1 MINSRGKNEM
11 KNVKMEK
18 FKMKKILSLL
28 LAVGLLLALSAC
40 PFGSGE
46 TVSSAEPEPVEST
59 AAASS
64 TGLDGYRNPLTG
76 EETETDISRNCPV
89 GVMLNNVKEALPQS
103 GNSKADMFYEV
114 PEEGGITRILALF
127 QDVTGVGQI
136 GTVRSTRPY
145 FVRLAVGQDAL
156 LTHCGGSNQAYVIIK
171 KYMEKADFNDID
183 CLNHGTNC
191 AYSYF
196 KRSEAR
202 LNAGFALENT
212 MYIHSDNIQAFLE
225 KNKDTIR
232 TTHKPD
238 YAPAQQF
245 VEDGTPAQGSSAK
258 SIDVV
263 MSQYKHTLFDYD
275 ESTGSYGVTEFG
287 SPYIDE
293 VTGEQ
298 IHVENVVVLLTDI
311 SVNEQSKLGH
321 LSVVLTGTGTGY
333 YACGGKF
340 IPITWEKKSVEDQQR
355 FYDQDGNQIK
365 FGIGKTYICVVDKAR
380 NITMD
385 EVVQPKPA
393 DANEADTQVD
403 SMAQVN

>member
-1 MINSRGKNEM
+1 
-11 KNVKMEK
+11 
-18 FKMKKILSLL
+18 MKKILSLL
-28 LAVGLLLALSAC
+28 LALSMLLALSAC
-40 PFGSGE
+40 SFGGDE
-46 TVSSAEPEPVEST
+46 TVSSVEEPAAETSAE
-59 AAASS
+59 ASS
-64 TGLDGYRNPLTG
+64 TELEGYRNPLTG

-89 GVMLNNVKEALPQS
+89 GVMLNNVKQALPQS

-127 QDVTGVGQI
+127 QDVTDVGQI

-212 MYIHSDNIQAFLE
+212 MYIHSDNIQEYLS
-225 KNKDTIR
+225 KHTDTIR
-232 TTHKPD
+232 TTHKED
-238 YAPAQQF
+238 FTPAQQF
-245 VEDGTPAQGSSAK
+245 VEDGTPENGASAK

-275 ESTGSYGVTEFG
+275 ESTGSYGVSEFG

-311 SVNEQSKLGH
+311 SVNEESALGH

-340 IPITWEKKSVEDQQR
+340 IPITWEKKDVVDQQR
-355 FYDQDGNQIK
+355 FYDADGNQIK
-365 FGIGKTYICVVDKAR
+365 FGIGKTYICIVDKSR
-380 NITMD
+380 NITID

-393 DANEADTQVD
+393 DANEEDAKVD

>member
-40 PFGSGE
+40 TFGSGE

-103 GNSKADMFYEV
+103 GNPKADMVLRSARGGRHHPGSWPV
-114 PEEGGITRILALF
+114 PGCHRGGPDRHCPQHPAL
-127 QDVTGVGQI
+127 
-136 GTVRSTRPY
+136 

>member
-1 MINSRGKNEM
+1 
-11 KNVKMEK
+11 
-18 FKMKKILSLL
+18 MKKILSLL
-28 LAVGLLLALSAC
+28 LALSMLLALSAC
-40 PFGSGE
+40 TFGGD
-46 TVSSAEPEPVEST
+46 TAVSSAGEPEPET
-59 AAASS
+59 PAISS
-64 TGLDGYRNPLTG
+64 TGLEGYRNPLTG
-76 EETETDISRNCPV
+76 EETETDISGNCPV

-127 QDVTGVGQI
+127 QDVTDVGQI

-171 KYMEKADFNDID
+171 KYMKKADFNDID

-225 KNKDTIR
+225 KKKDTIR
-232 TTHKPD
+232 TQHKADFTPS
-238 YAPAQQF
+238 QQF
-245 VEDGTPAQGSSAK
+245 VEDGTPAQGASAK

-275 ESTGSYGVTEFG
+275 ETTGSYGVSEFG

-298 IHVENVVVLLTDI
+298 IHVENVLVLLTDI
-311 SVNEQSKLGH
+311 SVNQESALGH

-340 IPITWEKKSVEDQQR
+340 IPITWEKKDVTDQQR

-365 FGIGKTYICVVDKAR
+365 FGIGKTYICIVDKSR

-385 EVVQPKPA
+385 EVVQEKPA
-393 DANEADTQVD
+393 DANTEDAKVD
-403 SMAQVN
+403 SMAQVD

>member
-1 MINSRGKNEM
+1 
-11 KNVKMEK
+11 
-18 FKMKKILSLL
+18 MKKILSLL
-28 LAVGLLLALSAC
+28 LALSMLLALSAC
-40 PFGSGE
+40 TFGGGE
-46 TVSSAEPEPVEST
+46 TVSNAEEQPAETSAE
-59 AAASS
+59 ASS
-64 TGLDGYRNPLTG
+64 TGLEGYRNPLTG

-103 GNSKADMFYEV
+103 GNSKADMYYEV

-127 QDVTGVGQI
+127 QDVTNVGQI

-171 KYMEKADFNDID
+171 KYMRKADFNDID

-202 LNAGFALENT
+202 LNAGFAIENT
-212 MYIHSDNIQAFLE
+212 MYIHSDNIQEYLS
-225 KNKDTIR
+225 KNTDTIR
-232 TTHKPD
+232 TTHKKDFTPS
-238 YAPAQQF
+238 QQF
-245 VEDGTPAQGSSAK
+245 IEDGTPAQGSSAQ

-275 ESTGSYGVTEFG
+275 ESTGSYGVSEFG

-311 SVNEQSKLGH
+311 SVNEESALGH

-340 IPITWEKKSVEDQQR
+340 IPITWEKKDVVDQQR

-365 FGIGKTYICVVDKAR
+365 FGIGKTYICIVDKSR
-380 NITMD
+380 DITMD

-393 DANEADTQVD
+393 DANAEDANVDT
-403 SMAQVN
+403 MAQVD

>member
-1 MINSRGKNEM
+1 
-11 KNVKMEK
+11 
-18 FKMKKILSLL
+18 MKKILSLL
-28 LAVGLLLALSAC
+28 LALSMLLALSAC
-40 PFGSGE
+40 SFGGDE
-46 TVSSAEPEPVEST
+46 TVSSAEEPAAETSAEVST
-59 AAASS
+59 
-64 TGLDGYRNPLTG
+64 TELEGYRNPLTG

-127 QDVTGVGQI
+127 QDVTDVGQI

-212 MYIHSDNIQAFLE
+212 MYIHSDNIQEYLS
-225 KNKDTIR
+225 KHTDTIR
-232 TTHKPD
+232 TTHKED
-238 YAPAQQF
+238 FTPAQQF
-245 VEDGTPAQGSSAK
+245 VEDGTPENGTSAK

-275 ESTGSYGVTEFG
+275 ESTGSYGVSEFG

-311 SVNEQSKLGH
+311 SVNEESALGH

-340 IPITWEKKSVEDQQR
+340 IPITWEKKDVVDQQR
-355 FYDQDGNQIK
+355 FYDADGNQIK
-365 FGIGKTYICVVDKAR
+365 FGIGKTYICIVDKSR
-380 NITMD
+380 NITID

-393 DANEADTQVD
+393 DANEEDAKVD
-403 SMAQVN
+403 SMAQVD

>member
-1 MINSRGKNEM
+1 
-11 KNVKMEK
+11 
-18 FKMKKILSLL
+18 MKKMLSLL
-28 LAVGLLLALSAC
+28 LALSMLLALSAC
-40 PFGSGE
+40 TFGGGE
-46 TVSSAEPEPVEST
+46 TVSSAEEPAAETS

-64 TGLDGYRNPLTG
+64 TGLEGYRNPLTG

-127 QDVTGVGQI
+127 QDVTDVGQI

-202 LNAGFALENT
+202 LNAGFAIENT
-212 MYIHSDNIQAFLE
+212 MYIHSDKIQEYLS
-225 KNKDTIR
+225 KNTDTIR
-232 TTHKPD
+232 TTHKEDFTPS
-238 YAPAQQF
+238 QQF
-245 VEDGTPAQGSSAK
+245 VEDGTPAEGVSAK

-275 ESTGSYGVTEFG
+275 ESTGSYGVSEFG

-311 SVNEQSKLGH
+311 SVNQESALGH

-340 IPITWEKKSVEDQQR
+340 IPITWEKKDVVDQQR
-355 FYDQDGNQIK
+355 FYDADGNQIK
-365 FGIGKTYICVVDKAR
+365 FGIGKTYICIVDKSR
-380 NITMD
+380 NITID

-393 DANEADTQVD
+393 DANAEDAKVD